1 MFLLIPLI
9 LIFLYGV
16 FLYNSLIQK
25 NNQVENAFGQVDVI
39 LKKRF
44 DLIPNLVETVRQYM
58 TFEKDTLSRITEL
71 RSQLAGSPNMPA
83 GQRIDTENELTRLLA
98 GVRVAVENYPELK
111 TNESFSM
118 LQRTWNE
125 VENQLVGVRTS
136 YNNTVTTFNNAV
148 EMFPSN
154 IMAGWMNLNRKS
166 VLVTADAERQSPN
179 AKDLFKGE

>member
-148 EMFPSN
+148 VEVE
-154 IMAGWMNLNRKS
+154 IMAVPASVNLDQRLKLLE
-166 VLVTADAERQSPN
+166 VLH
-179 AKDLFKGE
+179 FG

>member
-1 MFLLIPLI
+1 M
-9 LIFLYGV
+9 
-16 FLYNSLIQK
+16 
-25 NNQVENAFGQVDVI
+25 ENAFGQVDVI

-118 LQRTWNE
+118 LQHLE
-125 VENQLVGVRTS
+125 
-136 YNNTVTTFNNAV
+136 
-148 EMFPSN
+148 
-154 IMAGWMNLNRKS
+154 
-166 VLVTADAERQSPN
+166 
-179 AKDLFKGE
+179 